1 MLHADLAAL
10 VGAMLHDRYRVDS
23 LLGSGGMGA
32 VFKGHHVGLDRD
44 VAIKVL
50 HPEFGRD
57 PSVGKR
63 FEREA
68 TSASR
73 LDHPNCVRVTDFGTT
88 ETGTTYLVMELL
100 SGAELKD
107 RLGQPWA
114 PQAAIATAKQ
124 MLAGLEHAHHFGIVH
139 RDLKP
144 ENVYVT
150 KDYRGEEVVK
160 LVDFGIAK
168 LLDEQGVE
176 KLTRQGVVFGT
187 PRYMSPEQAAG
198 GKIDERTD
206 LYAFGLIFYEML
218 AGHGPFEA
226 EDTAQ
231 VLRMQ
236 IMAPPPPLPDS
247 VPAPLAK
254 VVEKLLEK
262 SKSDRYAHARDVVAA
277 LDQIATLGEVAVGSV
292 SSAAASDSLARAR
305 VAGPQAARSGAAW
318 QPAAAAAA
326 SAAGASSAGASASG
340 ASTSGASSAGASSA
354 GASSAGAS
362 SAGASSG
369 GGHQTLAYDGSN
381 YVPTRTGSHLGVGQM
396 STGQYES
403 LASGTAMAASLS
415 WTGAHP
421 SLAPQP
427 SPAEVS
433 RATPVVTVEP
443 IERRPP
449 PPMRPTW
456 VPWAIA
462 GSAIVLALVG
472 VVVVVSLVVTD
483 DAADAGELVPSTAGE
498 AATKAGDTSSVGDGA
513 VANPEQPVPGPTRT
527 TSPNS
532 SSRNP
537 ARSRSSSTTPA
548 KKTTDDAAV
557 EPSGATDEQAIIET
571 DDPPADSKPSH
582 DPRPITDPPSGT
594 DPPHGTTDPPSGTE
608 PTGDTEELPKR
619 GKGKAKSK
627 DK

>member
-1 MLHADLAAL
+1 MRSDTDVGLVDAAMLHADLEAL
-10 VGAMLHDRYRVDS
+10 VGAMLHERYRVDS

-32 VFKGHHVGLDRD
+32 VFKGHHVGLGRD

-100 SGAELKD
+100 SGTELKA

-114 PQAAIATAKQ
+114 PQEMIATAKQ
-124 MLAGLEHAHHFGIVH
+124 VLAGLEHAHHFGIVH

-150 KDYRGEEVVK
+150 KDYRGDEVVK

-206 LYAFGLIFYEML
+206 LYAAGLIFYEML

-247 VPAPLAK
+247 VPAPL
-254 VVEKLLEK
+254 VEVIEKLLEK
-262 SKSDRYAHARDVVAA
+262 SKADRYAHARDVIAA
-277 LDQIATLGEVAVGSV
+277 LDEAAAVLIT
-292 SSAAASDSLARAR
+292 AAASDSLAHVRAI
-305 VAGPQAARSGAAW
+305 GPAAARSGAAW
-318 QPAAAAAA
+318 QPAQAAVTSAAA
-326 SAAGASSAGASASG
+326 SSPGAAMSASK
-340 ASTSGASSAGASSA
+340 SWT
-354 GASSAGAS
+354 
-362 SAGASSG
+362 
-369 GGHQTLAYDGSN
+369 GGHQTLAYEGSN
-381 YVPTRTGSHLGVGQM
+381 YVATSTGSHSGVGQM
-396 STGQYES
+396 ATGQHES
-403 LASGTAMAASLS
+403 LASGATMASSAS
-415 WTGAHP
+415 WTGSHQSLPAPEP
-421 SLAPQP
+421 SLAGLDPRT
-427 SPAEVS
+427 ADS
-433 RATPVVTVEP
+433 RPTPVVTVES

-449 PPMRPTW
+449 PVRRAWM
-456 VPWAIA
+456 PWAIA
-462 GSAIVLALVG
+462 GGAIVLLLATVG
-472 VVVVVSLVVTD
+472 VVVSLSLTD
-483 DAADAGELVPSTAGE
+483 DASDTRAPAPNTTGQG
-498 AATKAGDTSSVGDGA
+498 ATTAGDTDPA
-513 VANPEQPVPGPTRT
+513 VSGSDPTQPAPGPIRTTGPTRS
-527 TSPNS
+527 TSAASRDS
-532 SSRNP
+532 SS
-537 ARSRSSSTTPA
+537 AGSRSSSTTPA
-548 KKTTDDAAV
+548 KKSTNDAAV
-557 EPSGATDEQAIIET
+557 EPSDSTAEPKLIED
-571 DDPPADSKPSH
+571 DDPPANSKPSNE
-582 DPRPITDPPSGT
+582 PTPSTNPPSDSADLPGDT
-594 DPPHGTTDPPSGTE
+594 K
-608 PTGDTEELPKR
+608 PTGDTAEVKR
-619 GKGKAKSK
+619 EAARRKSEKGKEKDKDNGKGK
-627 DK
+627 

>member
-10 VGAMLHDRYRVDS
+10 VGTMLHDRYRVES

-32 VFKGHHVGLDRD
+32 VFKGHHTGLGRD

-100 SGAELKD
+100 SGTELQA
-107 RLGQPWA
+107 RLGQPWV
-114 PQAAIATAKQ
+114 PQAMIATAKQ

-144 ENVYVT
+144 ENVYIT

-206 LYAFGLIFYEML
+206 LYAAGLIFYEML
-218 AGHGPFEA
+218 AGRGPFDT

-231 VLRMQ
+231 LLRMQ
-236 IMAPPPPLPDS
+236 IMAPPPPLPES
-247 VPAPLAK
+247 VPAPLTK

-262 SKSDRYAHARDVVAA
+262 SKADRYANARDVIAA
-277 LDQIATLGEVAVGSV
+277 LDEVLAGLNAVPVPVPVPVVPIA
-292 SSAAASDSLARAR
+292 
-305 VAGPQAARSGAAW
+305 AARSGAAW
-318 QPAAAAAA
+318 QPA
-326 SAAGASSAGASASG
+326 S
-340 ASTSGASSAGASSA
+340 ASTSAT
-354 GASSAGAS
+354 
-362 SAGASSG
+362 
-369 GGHQTLAYDGSN
+369 GGHPTLATGGHPTLAYAGN
-381 YVPTRTGSHLGVGQM
+381 YVATRTGSHSGVGQ
-396 STGQYES
+396 SATGQYES
-403 LASGTAMAASLS
+403 LAGAS
-415 WTGAHP
+415 WTGSHP
-421 SLAPQP
+421 SLSAPELSEDGVERP
-427 SPAEVS
+427 V
-433 RATPVVTVEP
+433 PVVTMEV

-449 PPMRPTW
+449 PPARRTW
-456 VPWAIA
+456 LPFAIA
-462 GSAIVLALVG
+462 GVLVALVG
-472 VVVVVSLVVTD
+472 VAVVVSLVSSD
-483 DAADAGELVPSTAGE
+483 DASTDSGTPVPDAARAPTSDSTNR
-498 AATKAGDTSSVGDGA
+498 GDGGEPGSLEPA
-513 VANPEQPVPGPTRT
+513 PGPTRKT
-527 TSPNS
+527 TPNQS
-532 SSRNP
+532 KNGSSRTD
-537 ARSRSSSTTPA
+537 SRSPSNAPAEKSTDGDAAQPSGPTDEPTPSEA
-548 KKTTDDAAV
+548 DALPTDSQPSDQPIPDPPDDA
-557 EPSGATDEQAIIET
+557 S
-571 DDPPADSKPSH
+571 DS
-582 DPRPITDPPSGT
+582 
-594 DPPHGTTDPPSGTE
+594 TE
-608 PTGDTEELPKR
+608 PTSDAEELAKR
-619 GKGKAKSK
+619 WKGKGKPKGK
-627 DK
+627 EK

>member
-1 MLHADLAAL
+1 MLHADLEAL
-10 VGAMLHDRYRVDS
+10 VGAKLHERYRVDS
-23 LLGSGGMGA
+23 LLGTGGMGA
-32 VFKGHHVGLDRD
+32 VFKGHHVGLGRD

-100 SGAELKD
+100 SGTELKA

-114 PQAAIATAKQ
+114 AQAMIATAKQ
-124 MLAGLEHAHHFGIVH
+124 MLAGLEHAHHFGVVH

-150 KDYRGEEVVK
+150 KDYRGDEVVK

-206 LYAFGLIFYEML
+206 LYAAGLIFYEML

-262 SKSDRYAHARDVVAA
+262 SKADRYAHARDVIAA
-277 LDQIATLGEVAVGSV
+277 LDEVAAVLIST
-292 SSAAASDSLARAR
+292 AAASDSLVR
-305 VAGPQAARSGAAW
+305 VGAVSPSAARSGAAW
-318 QPAAAAAA
+318 QPAPAAAA
-326 SAAGASSAGASASG
+326 SVSGIVGAAGSV
-340 ASTSGASSAGASSA
+340 T
-354 GASSAGAS
+354 
-362 SAGASSG
+362 
-369 GGHQTLAYDGSN
+369 GGHRTLSYDGSN
-381 YVPTRTGSHLGVGQM
+381 YVATRTGSHSGVGQM
-396 STGQYES
+396 STGQYET
-403 LASGTAMAASLS
+403 LASGAAMAASSS
-415 WTGAHP
+415 WTGSHVSLSSAQAGP
-421 SLAPQP
+421 SADAGPSAPEL
-427 SPAEVS
+427 SAAGVS
-433 RATPVVTVEP
+433 RPIPIVTVEP

-449 PPMRPTW
+449 PPARRTW
-456 VPWAIA
+456 LPWAIA
-462 GSAIVLALVG
+462 GSATVLVLVA
-472 VVVVVSLVVTD
+472 VVVLVSMALTMTPTD
-483 DAADAGELVPSTAGE
+483 DAPTAGE
-498 AATKAGDTSSVGDGA
+498 SNTAGPPATKAGDTPNSSGKSLAD
-513 VANPEQPVPGPTRT
+513 PEQPVPGPTRT
-527 TSPNS
+527 TKPS
-532 SSRNP
+532 SP
-537 ARSRSSSTTPA
+537 ARQSTSDSRSSSTPA
-548 KKTTDDAAV
+548 KKTSGDDAV
-557 EPSGATDEQAIIET
+557 EANDSAAEPAIIKS
-571 DDPPADSKPSH
+571 DDPPADSKPSNE
-582 DPRPITDPPSGT
+582 PTRITDPPSGS
-594 DPPHGTTDPPSGTE
+594 DQPPSTDPPSDTTDPSGTA
-608 PTGDTEELPKR
+608 GDDAELTKR
-619 GKGKAKSK
+619 EAAGGKGKAKGK
-627 DK
+627 LK